1 MKVYEFDDH
10 KNFKEAALTLH
21 NQNLLVEIYSFI
33 PEDELVEKLN
43 LRSTTVS
50 WAAVIGAIIGAGLG
64 FLLQYIPNVYSYP
77 MNISGKPL
85 NSWPAFLLITFEL
98 GVLTCAFCVVA
109 SFILKNKL
117 PRMDRDIFSVDSYH
131 LNRHQHYFIVSKKE
145 DPHVKAMAVH
155 DIADSH

>member
-1 MKVYEFDDH
+1 MKAYEFDDH
-10 KNFKEAALTLH
+10 KNFKEAAILLS

-43 LRSTTVS
+43 LRSNTVS
-50 WAAVIGAIIGAGLG
+50 WAAVLGAIIGGILG

-85 NSWPAFLLITFEL
+85 NSWPAFLLITFEF
-98 GVLTCAFCVVA
+98 GVLICALSIVT

-117 PRMDRDIFSVDSYH
+117 PRMDREIYSIDSYH
-131 LNRHQHYFIVSKKE
+131 MNRHQHYFIVSKKE